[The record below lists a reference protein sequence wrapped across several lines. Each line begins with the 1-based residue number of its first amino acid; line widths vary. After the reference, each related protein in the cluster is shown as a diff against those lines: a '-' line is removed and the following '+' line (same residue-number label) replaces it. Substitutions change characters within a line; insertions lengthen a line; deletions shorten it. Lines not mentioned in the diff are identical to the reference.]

1 METTGAITQIL
12 TGLGLSGAAGLNAYV
27 PLLAVGVLS
36 RLGYL
41 HLNDSY
47 ALLASWPVLIVLGV
61 LAVVD
66 FVADKVPAVDH
77 AWHAIGAFVAP
88 VAGAVVFA
96 SQSGAVSPL
105 PSAVALAL
113 GFLLAGGFHATRAA
127 LRPVATATTGGT
139 ANAGVS
145 LAEDAFAV
153 TLSLLAV
160 FVPVLA
166 VLILVALVVGL
177 VRAWKSVRNGWA
189 RLRSGVLF
197 GRQVS
202 PERSGPP

>member
-1 METTGAITQIL
+1 MGAVAGPVMHIL

-27 PLLAVGVLS
+27 PLLAVGILS

-47 ALLASWPVLIVLGV
+47 SLLASWPVLIVLGL

-66 FVADKVPAVDH
+66 FIADKVPAVDH

-96 SQSGAVSPL
+96 TQSGAASGVP
-105 PSAVALAL
+105 PSIALAL

-127 LRPVATATTGGT
+127 VRPVATATTGGT
-139 ANAGVS
+139 ANAGFS
-145 LAEDAFAV
+145 LAEDATAV
-153 TLSLLAV
+153 TLSMFAV
-160 FVPVLA
+160 FVPVLGA
-166 VLILVALVVGL
+166 LILVALIVGL
-177 VRAWKSVRNGWA
+177 IKAWKSVRSGWQ
-189 RLRSGVLF
+189 RLRSGTAF
-197 GRQVS
+197 R
-202 PERSGPP
+202 RGPAEGGAR